1 MKTFLARLEKRKL
14 LLGVVHLQP
23 LPGSPRN
30 AGRSIESI
38 IAAARADAEAILAA
52 GLDGFILENFGDVPF
67 HGSRVPPHVLTMMT
81 RAALQVLR
89 GQALVGINV
98 LRNDARGALAV
109 AAACG
114 LHMIRVNV
122 HTGAMVTDQGIL
134 QGEAAET
141 VREREMLAPD
151 VAILADVRVKHA
163 VPLGADFDLRTCARD
178 TAYRGLADA
187 LIVTGAATG
196 SLPPM
201 DDVKAVRQAVPDRPL
216 LVGSGVTRETVR
228 EILQHADGIIVG
240 TSIKRS
246 GRVEEP
252 VDLDRARELVV
263 EARR

>member
-1 MKTFLARLEKRKL
+1 MKTFLARLEKGKV

-30 AGRSIESI
+30 AGRSMDAIL
-38 IAAARADAEAILAA
+38 AAAKADAETILAA
-52 GLDGFILENFGDVPF
+52 GLDGFILENFGDAPF
-67 HGSRVPPHVLTMMT
+67 HGSRVPPHVLTLMT
-81 RAALQVLR
+81 RAAMEVLC
-89 GQALVGINV
+89 GPALVGVNV

-114 LHMIRVNV
+114 LPMIRVNV

-141 VREREMLAPD
+141 VRERELLAPD

-163 VPLGADFDLRTCARD
+163 YPLGVGFDLRTCARD

-196 SLPPM
+196 SLPLL
-201 DDVKAVRQAVPDRPL
+201 DDVKAVREAVPDRPL
-216 LVGSGVTRETVR
+216 LVGSGVSRETVR
-228 EILQHADGIIVG
+228 EILRHADGIIVG
-240 TSIKRS
+240 TSIKRR
-246 GRVEEP
+246 GKVEEP
-252 VDLDRARELVV
+252 VDLDRARDLVI

>member
-1 MKTFLARLEKRKL
+1 
-14 LLGVVHLQP
+14 
-23 LPGSPRN
+23 
-30 AGRSIESI
+30 
-38 IAAARADAEAILAA
+38 
-52 GLDGFILENFGDVPF
+52 
-67 HGSRVPPHVLTMMT
+67 
-81 RAALQVLR
+81 
-89 GQALVGINV
+89 
-98 LRNDARGALAV
+98 
-109 AAACG
+109 
-114 LHMIRVNV
+114 
-122 HTGAMVTDQGIL
+122 
-134 QGEAAET
+134 
-141 VREREMLAPD
+141 MLAPD

-178 TAYRGLADA
+178 TAYRGLADT

-201 DDVKAVRQAVPDRPL
+201 DDVKVVRQAVPDRPL